1 MRAFAKRI
9 AGAPDGSLLIEGGS
23 DESATSAGH
32 PDRDASL
39 AEAEEQGDEVPAAEH
54 HREGHAA
61 TPAGLGFQ
69 VLPRPRP
76 GSVEADGQARAAA
89 LATASF
95 PNGDAGRLRGLIEVG
110 GMTSFMIGDTEYL
123 TGRIR

>member
-1 MRAFAKRI
+1 
-9 AGAPDGSLLIEGGS
+9 
-23 DESATSAGH
+23 
-32 PDRDASL
+32 
-39 AEAEEQGDEVPAAEH
+39 
-54 HREGHAA
+54 
-61 TPAGLGFQ
+61 
-69 VLPRPRP
+69 
-76 GSVEADGQARAAA
+76 VEADGQARAAA